1 MEMQGKLTGKLIE
14 SSRLVSPDI

>member
-1 MEMQGKLTGKLIE
+1 MEMQGKLQGKLIE